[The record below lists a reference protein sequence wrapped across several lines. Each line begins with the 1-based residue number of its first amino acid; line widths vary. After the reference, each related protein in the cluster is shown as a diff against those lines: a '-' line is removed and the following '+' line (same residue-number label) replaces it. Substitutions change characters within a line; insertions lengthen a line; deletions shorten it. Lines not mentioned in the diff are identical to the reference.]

1 MMRFGYGLI
10 TCQRYP
16 GDPRGDADLYQEAL
30 GAAEEAER
38 LGFDSVWTSE
48 HHFADDSYA
57 PSLLTLSAAMAAR
70 TSRIQ
75 VGTGLVLAPLHH
87 PIRLA
92 EDAAVVDLISG
103 GRLILGVGQGWLRWE
118 FEALG
123 ASFTRRGRGIQEA
136 IETCR
141 QAWGDGLVEAAG
153 VAVLPKPARSGGP
166 PIWVGAESEPAIRR
180 AAALADGWLAG
191 EPDPGTFRVQ
201 MEWLADE
208 MRRRAGRLTRCTW
221 RATGPCSWGTTLI
234 VPGRWCG
241 HFTATFSGSTWT
253 PNARR
258 GGSARFR
265 CPRLW
270 TRLRRQRCAR
280 KSSVAPRPT
289 WPPASPNL
297 RKSPGLPDPISPSS
311 RACITRAWTPGSY
324 AQRPACSPRRSSPLC
339 GRECPA
345 VVRAI
350 VAREVYRL

>member
-123 ASFTRRGRGIQEA
+123 APFTRRPAHGTEDRVPLEGANACRDVERGIRHFLVHHVVQRLEILQALLHMIGGVEHLPPQFLAGAGEA
-136 IETCR
+136 ATWSCTSAVTPRMSLAPFRTDFIVRCR
-141 QAWGDGLVEAAG
+141 SSCTPAIWPRRSLSCRGDGEA
-153 VAVLPKPARSGGP
+153 KGGDH
-166 PIWVGAESEPAIRR
+166 E
-180 AAALADGWLAG
+180 ADDG
-191 EPDPGTFRVQ
+191 EGEGNDGERDRHGRPDPGRRVLHLKQ
-201 MEWLADE
+201 HD
-208 MRRRAGRLTRCTW
+208 
-221 RATGPCSWGTTLI
+221 
-234 VPGRWCG
+234 
-241 HFTATFSGSTWT
+241 
-253 PNARR
+253 
-258 GGSARFR
+258 
-265 CPRLW
+265 
-270 TRLRRQRCAR
+270 
-280 KSSVAPRPT
+280 
-289 WPPASPNL
+289 
-297 RKSPGLPDPISPSS
+297 
-311 RACITRAWTPGSY
+311 
-324 AQRPACSPRRSSPLC
+324 
-339 GRECPA
+339 
-345 VVRAI
+345 
-350 VAREVYRL
+350 

>member
-1 MMRFGYGLI
+1 MMMRFGYGLI

-123 ASFTRRGRGIQEA
+123 APFTRRGRGIQEA

-141 QAWGDGLVEAAG
+141 QAWGDGLVEAVG

-201 MEWLADE
+201 LEWLADE
-208 MRRRAGRLTRCTW
+208 MRRRGRPPHQVHVAGYWPVFVGDDADRAWQMVRPFHRYVQWKYLDAERAKGRLGPLPLPPPLDEASEAAL
-221 RATGPCSWGTTLI
+221 RAEIICGTPADVAARIAELAEIARVAGPDFTFIARMHYPGMDPGI
-234 VPGRWCG
+234 VR
-241 HFTATFSGSTWT
+241 TAARLFAEEVIPAVRARVSGS
-253 PNARR
+253 
-258 GGSARFR
+258 G
-265 CPRLW
+265 
-270 TRLRRQRCAR
+270 
-280 KSSVAPRPT
+280 
-289 WPPASPNL
+289 
-297 RKSPGLPDPISPSS
+297 
-311 RACITRAWTPGSY
+311 
-324 AQRPACSPRRSSPLC
+324 
-339 GRECPA
+339 
-345 VVRAI
+345 
-350 VAREVYRL
+350 

>member
-123 ASFTRRGRGIQEA
+123 ASFTQRGRGIQEA

-208 MRRRAGRLTRCTW
+208 MRRRGRPPHQVHVAGYWPVFVGDDADRAWQMVRPFHRYVQWKYLDAERAKGRLGPLPLPPPLDEASEATL
-221 RATGPCSWGTTLI
+221 RAEIICGTPADVAARIAELAEIARVAGPDFTFIARMHYPGMDPRI
-234 VPGRWCG
+234 VRAAARLFAEEVIPAVR
-241 HFTATFSGSTWT
+241 ARVSGS
-253 PNARR
+253 
-258 GGSARFR
+258 G
-265 CPRLW
+265 
-270 TRLRRQRCAR
+270 
-280 KSSVAPRPT
+280 
-289 WPPASPNL
+289 
-297 RKSPGLPDPISPSS
+297 
-311 RACITRAWTPGSY
+311 
-324 AQRPACSPRRSSPLC
+324 
-339 GRECPA
+339 
-345 VVRAI
+345 
-350 VAREVYRL
+350 

>member
-103 GRLILGVGQGWLRWE
+103 GRLVLGVGQGWLRWE

-123 ASFTRRGRGIQEA
+123 APFTRRGRSIQEA

-141 QAWGDGLVEAAG
+141 QAWGDGLVEAVG

-180 AAALADGWLAG
+180 TAALADGWLAG

-201 MEWLADE
+201 LEWLADE
-208 MRRRAGRLTRCTW
+208 MRRRGRPPHQVHVAGYWPVFVGDDADRAWQMVRPFHRYVQWKYLDAERAKGRLGPLPLPPPLDEASEAAL
-221 RATGPCSWGTTLI
+221 RAEIICGTPADVAARIAELAEIARVAAPDFTFIARMHYPGMDPRI
-234 VPGRWCG
+234 VR
-241 HFTATFSGSTWT
+241 AA
-253 PNARR
+253 ARLF
-258 GGSARFR
+258 AEE
-265 CPRLW
+265 
-270 TRLRRQRCAR
+270 
-280 KSSVAPRPT
+280 V
-289 WPPASPNL
+289 
-297 RKSPGLPDPISPSS
+297 I
-311 RACITRAWTPGSY
+311 
-324 AQRPACSPRRSSPLC
+324 
-339 GRECPA
+339 PA
-345 VVRAI
+345 VRAR
-350 VAREVYRL
+350 VSDSG